1 MDKTD
6 YEALIEKVIDRIED
20 KPQFQAFMDLIVGEI
35 EGMSDDPLVKHFV
48 LDEVGGRYIPSVRE
62 RR

>member
-20 KPQFQAFMDLIVGEI
+20 KPQFQAFMEVIVREVH
-35 EGMSDDPLVKHFV
+35 EMSDDPLVKHFI
-48 LDEVGGRYIPSVRE
+48 LQDRE
-62 RR
+62 DSL